1 MSIAE
6 KLTTI
11 AENQQKVYEA
21 GQKSEYDRFWDA
33 YQTGT
38 YQNQFSGKMWKNS
51 TFKPKYDIKPT
62 STGYMLFYY
71 SGIKGDLV
79 SILDELGVTLDTS
92 ECKSFQYTFGYSEF
106 TRIGV
111 IDMRNATNL
120 NTAMLSTFQGA
131 KVETIDKLIFR
142 DDGTQT
148 FSNNAFQNC
157 ANLINLT
164 IEGTIGQNGFNV
176 QWSPLLSRE
185 SIDSILDHLKDFTEW
200 TLNNSVSYIEQDST
214 TGEFPHDKVK
224 IILNEN
230 IENPQNYFLVYQ
242 EGNRGGSQ
250 LSPEL
255 TTGFN
260 ENGELIIDGFFMTY
274 ENDGRTEFIRVED
287 GNGNTLVKGTDYNI
301 YTGILPSTSKT
312 VTFNA
317 TAVDNAYTNSDEWQI
332 KVSQANKNGWTVET
346 V

>member
-1 MSIAE
+1 MSIAD

-33 YQTGT
+33 YQSGT

-62 STGYMLFYY
+62 STAYMLFYY

-79 SILDELGVTLDTS
+79 SILDELGITLDTS
-92 ECKSFQYTFGYSEF
+92 ECKNFQYTFGYSEF

-111 IDMRNATNL
+111 IDMRNATNS
-120 NTAMLSTFQGA
+120 NTAMLSAFQGA

-142 DDGTQT
+142 DDGTQV
-148 FSNNAFQNC
+148 FSNGAFQNC
-157 ANLINLT
+157 AKLTNLT
-164 IEGTIGQNGFNV
+164 IEGTIGQDGFNM
-176 QWSPLLSRE
+176 QWSPLLSRA
-185 SIDSILDHLKDFTEW
+185 SIDSILDCLKDFTIW
-200 TLNNSVSYIEQDST
+200 TLNNSVSHIEQDPT
-214 TGEFPHDKVK
+214 TGDFPYDKVK
-224 IILNEN
+224 FVLNEN
-230 IENPQNYFLVYQ
+230 IENPQNYFLVYDESASMQ
-242 EGNRGGSQ
+242 Q
-250 LSPEL
+250 SPEL
-255 TTGFN
+255 TTSFN
-260 ENGELIIDGFFMTY
+260 ENGELIISNFFMTND
-274 ENDGRTEFIRVED
+274 NDGRTEFKRVED

-301 YTGILPSTSKT
+301 YAGILPSTSKT

-317 TAVDNAYTNSDEWQI
+317 TAVDNAYINSGEWQT
-332 KVSQANKNGWTVET
+332 KVFEANNKGWTVET